1 MQKCYSAIYIDGETG
16 FHYIKRFSFEPSD
29 NVPTLFISDAPG
41 SSFVELNE
49 DAHPQVLITFG
60 GKHAKR
66 EAEAIDVEE
75 FIGKKGFRAKGK
87 RATAFEVESV
97 KFIEPLQ
104 KEEDNLPDGLAEGEE
119 PAAAE
124 SAEGAPQGEGYA
136 PGSTVEFDEPTLF

>member
-1 MQKCYSAIYIDGETG
+1 
-16 FHYIKRFSFEPSD
+16 
-29 NVPTLFISDAPG
+29 
-41 SSFVELNE
+41 VELSE
-49 DAHPQVLITFG
+49 DLHPQALITFG

-66 EAEAIDVEE
+66 ENEAIDVEE

-104 KEEDNLPDGLAEGEE
+104 KEEPEDENLPD
-119 PAAAE
+119 
-124 SAEGAPQGEGYA
+124 SSSEGADASASDAPAGEGFA

>member
-1 MQKCYSAIYIDGETG
+1 M
-16 FHYIKRFSFEPSD
+16 
-29 NVPTLFISDAPG
+29 
-41 SSFVELNE
+41 ELSE
-49 DAHPQVLITFG
+49 DLHPQALITFG

-66 EAEAIDVEE
+66 ENEAIDVEE

-104 KEEDNLPDGLAEGEE
+104 KEDPEDENLPDSQVGDSDAQ
-119 PAAAE
+119 A
-124 SAEGAPQGEGYA
+124 SAEGAPGEGFA